1 MPYHQGAAQ
10 EMKKIMEVNKKK
22 KPKPNSQ
29 VFEMKNNNK
38 ISDSNMKKLK
48 QHSKAHKGGMN
59 SKHMRNMKKFM
70 KEGDSFSK
78 AHSKALK
85 LDKKK

>member
-10 EMKKIMEVNKKK
+10 EMKKIMEANKKK
-22 KPKPNSQ
+22 KLKSNSQ
-29 VFEMKNNNK
+29 IFEMKSDK
-38 ISDSNMKKLK
+38 ISDANMKKLK
-48 QHSKAHKGGMN
+48 EHSKMHKGGMQ
-59 SKHMRNMKKFM
+59 STHIKNMKKFM

-78 AHSKALK
+78 AHNKAIK

>member
-1 MPYHQGAAQ
+1 MN
-10 EMKKIMEVNKKK
+10 NKKTK
-22 KPKPNSQ
+22 SKTLTDKQKEKLKEHSKLHKNGMKS
-29 VFEMKNNNK
+29 VHMKN
-38 ISDSNMKKLK
+38 MV
-48 QHSKAHKGGMN
+48 
-59 SKHMRNMKKFM
+59 KFM

>member
-29 VFEMKNNNK
+29 IFEMKSNNK
-38 ISDSNMKKLK
+38 ISDANMKKLK
-48 QHSKAHKGGMN
+48 EHSKAHKGGMN
-59 SKHMRNMKKFM
+59 SKHIRNMKKFM

>member
-10 EMKKIMEVNKKK
+10 EMKKILQANKKK
-22 KPKPNSQ
+22 KPKPNNK
-29 VFEMKNNNK
+29 VFEMKSDK

-48 QHSKAHKGGMN
+48 EHSKAHKGGMN
-59 SKHMRNMKKFM
+59 STHIKNMKKFL

-78 AHSKALK
+78 AHSKAVK

>member
-1 MPYHQGAAQ
+1 MTYR
-10 EMKKIMEVNKKK
+10 KNKKMNNK
-22 KPKPNSQ
+22 KTKSKTLTDKQKEKLKEHSKLHKNGMKS
-29 VFEMKNNNK
+29 VHMKN
-38 ISDSNMKKLK
+38 MV
-48 QHSKAHKGGMN
+48 
-59 SKHMRNMKKFM
+59 KFM

>member
-10 EMKKIMEVNKKK
+10 EMKKILQANKKK
-22 KPKPNSQ
+22 KPKPNNK
-29 VFEMKNNNK
+29 VFEMKSDK
-38 ISDSNMKKLK
+38 ISDSNMKKFL
-48 QHSKAHKGGMN
+48 
-59 SKHMRNMKKFM
+59 

-78 AHSKALK
+78 AHSKAVK